1 MFMFM
6 FLLFKFLVFVVL
18 NFESQSF
25 VCFFSFRILSL
36 SLSLC
41 VRKLRRFKESVSV
54 FLSLSVFG
62 VFSDSFLLQA
72 VRIAR

>member
-25 VCFFSFRILSL
+25 VCFFSFRI
-36 SLSLC
+36 LSLC